1 MLKPLLPMPGKV
13 QTQKHHAA
21 LPYSEIGS
29 FMTELRKRAGI
40 SARELE
46 FSLLTVSR
54 SGEVRGADG

>member
-1 MLKPLLPMPGKV
+1 MPGKV

-29 FMTELRKRAGI
+29 FMTLNCVNEQEFPHEK
-40 SARELE
+40 LE